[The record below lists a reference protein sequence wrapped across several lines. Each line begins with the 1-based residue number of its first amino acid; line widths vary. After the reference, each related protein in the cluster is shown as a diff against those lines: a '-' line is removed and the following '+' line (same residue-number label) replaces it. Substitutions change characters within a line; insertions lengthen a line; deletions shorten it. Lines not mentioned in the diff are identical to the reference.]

1 MFKTIKEVSLLEGIT
16 HIEDLGVSEFIAK
29 IENLSNLII
38 SEKLDGANL
47 WTGFDVN
54 GKFYTTRAGKKK
66 NAKFFYSID
75 DYPNIS
81 AYSGFK
87 AAHLALDKIKN
98 KLKKSIKN
106 GEAVEIEILFGR
118 QPNAVTYGIDGKSYI
133 AFIRPVQGD
142 GESIVSEDS
151 IEELSKDLE
160 GDTITVMA
168 DILTSDDG
176 EKLKSEKISIDWK
189 IVKTQT
195 LDSKE
200 LKHINLSKEIKEFKK
215 YLSTSNDDAAAFGLN
230 LTNAEV
236 LGLSLTK
243 VPKDKRE
250 ELKAIR
256 QAVADTVLNNFKLPI
271 KEKLL
276 NDFVRKIKPKLQ
288 GTDLDDSEDTGV
300 EGVVARDPSTG
311 EQFKIVDK
319 DVFTT
324 INSFNWGVRAN
335 VDGTVKTDDPLAT
348 KDMRGGAVGE
358 ARIRIANL
366 LGMRELAKAMTA
378 KRFLAKFGGKNE
390 YDTAKAVADSVSNLN
405 FRSVKTKIRAILSAA
420 KDEVREMLSDYKKEV
435 DNYKVELKNGKTVK
449 YSPEIKRRTL
459 TAFAE
464 VKSDLESMI
473 TGVDKTSNLTGL
485 ILVLYGKT
493 LKSLFDDADLNE
505 SILSESKVP
514 SLDALHN
521 LSHDQICDAYLSTLF
536 ASLLLLKLQDS
547 KAKKLIH
554 DTEHMRLR
562 KYSPSMSPLNFW
574 GMVLF
579 NPDVKEIKNVLSPIT
594 FKQLWKTGHRFLSPR
609 IKNIHSTISQ
619 NAPIDW
625 DLQAEN
631 MRVVLLRLE
640 ARNQNTQIIKDGIIS
655 WDELNVGDKE
665 TVLAKVFYLIM
676 QHAPTSPLIGRLR
689 EMANKI
695 LLTANKQS
703 SDKENTML
711 DIRSINRLAEDGEVA
726 GGESSGESSPSL
738 PLMQNVTSSSSIASV
753 EKRLFKN
760 KVVIKRKRTYEKV
773 QPFARPTSS
782 SKEKTS
788 ND

>member
-1 MFKTIKEVSLLEGIT
+1 MLKTIREISLLEGIT
-16 HIEDLGVSEFIAK
+16 HIEDLGVSEFISK
-29 IENLSNLII
+29 IENLSKLIV

-47 WTGFDVN
+47 WTGFDVT

-66 NAKFFYSID
+66 NAKFFYDIS

-87 AAHLALDKIKN
+87 AAHLALDKIKS
-98 KLKKSIKN
+98 KLKKFIKN

-142 GESIVSEDS
+142 GDTITDESDLEK
-151 IEELSKDLE
+151 LSKDLE
-160 GDTITVMA
+160 GDTVTVVA
-168 DILTSDDG
+168 DILSSDDG

-200 LKHINLSKEIKEFKK
+200 LKHINLSKEIKNFKN
-215 YLSTSNDDAAAFGLN
+215 YLATSNDDVAAFGLN
-230 LTNAEV
+230 MSNAEV
-236 LGLSLTK
+236 LGISLTK
-243 VPKDKRE
+243 IPKDKRE
-250 ELKAIR
+250 EVKAIR
-256 QAVADTVLNNFKLPI
+256 QSVADTVLNDFKLPI

-378 KRFLAKFGGKNE
+378 KRFLAKFNGKNE
-390 YDTAKAVADSVSNLN
+390 YDTAKAVADSISNLN
-405 FRSVKTKIRAILSAA
+405 FRSIKTKVRAILSSAQ
-420 KDEVREMLSDYKKEV
+420 DEVREMLNDYKKEV
-435 DNYKVELKNGKTVK
+435 DTYKVELKNGKTVK

-464 VKSDLESMI
+464 VRTDLESMI
-473 TGVDKTSNLTGL
+473 ENIDKTSNMTGL

-493 LKSLFDDADLNE
+493 LKALFDDTDSLSE
-505 SILSESKVP
+505 SILIEAKTPPLESLKMM
-514 SLDALHN
+514 
-521 LSHDQICDAYLSTLF
+521 SHDQICNAYLSTLF
-536 ASLLLLKLQDS
+536 ASLFLLKVQDS

-562 KYSPSMSPLNFW
+562 KYSPNMSPLNFW

-579 NPDVKEIKNVLSPIT
+579 NPDVKEIKSTLSPLV

-619 NAPIDW
+619 NAPVDW
-625 DLQAEN
+625 QLQDEN
-631 MRVVLLRLE
+631 LRVVLLRLD
-640 ARNQNTQIIKDGIIS
+640 AKNPNTTAIKNGIAE
-655 WDELNVGDKE
+655 WDSLSTGDKE
-665 TVLAKVFYLIM
+665 TVLSKVFYFIM
-676 QHAPTSPLIGRLR
+676 RCAPTSPLIGRLR
-689 EMANKI
+689 EMANRV
-695 LLTANKQS
+695 LLTATKNSQDSEK
-703 SDKENTML
+703 NMT
-711 DIRSINRLAEDGEVA
+711 DIKSITRIVEDGE
-726 GGESSGESSPSL
+726 GGEGDASTAPSL
-738 PLMQNVTSSSSIASV
+738 PLMQNVTTSNEISSV
-753 EKRLFKN
+753 DKRLFKN
-760 KVVIKRKRTYEKV
+760 KMILKRKRTYTKLN
-773 QPFARPTSS
+773 PYARPSSS
-782 SKEKTS
+782 SKETNK
-788 ND
+788 